1 MSNISNINSLSN
13 QVCAFHKWK
22 QGLSSD
28 IGEYKNWLEEMS
40 LDSLDVRH
48 RLDRAA
54 KQLQEDELTIAFVG
68 EYSRGKTELIN
79 ALIFSEYG
87 RRMLPSQAGRTTMCP
102 TELFYDRKR
111 KCSYLRLLPIESR
124 RLNAAIRDLKKKHE
138 LWQEFL
144 IDLSNPEEMNQIL
157 QQVAACSSL
166 HKDEAAA
173 LGFEESMLE
182 VDPKDPRKVLVPK
195 WRHAELSLKSPL
207 LEQGLRVL
215 DTPGLNALG
224 SEPELTISMI
234 PNAQA
239 VFFMLSADTGVT
251 ASDMAIWNDFIKL
264 DKADHRAGRFAV
276 LNKVDVLWDDIQG
289 ETHTAS
295 SIERVR
301 QDTAN
306 KLGIEPEDVVPL
318 SAKQALIAQLND
330 DVSLHNRSALPKLE
344 SLILSKILGQKE
356 KLLHESLIE
365 DISSLVEN
373 SQKVIRHRI
382 NRLSSD
388 LERSNTKDVDG
399 DSLKEMAEQTQVDH
413 TQYFQKLV
421 ALKSSRRLMNSQGE
435 ILQELVAMDK
445 FDALSAQTKEK
456 MQHAWSTLGMS
467 AAMRSLFIELDKLL
481 DGLCLEA
488 KVADKMVEM
497 IYQRFRVDMDASH
510 LHPKPFAIK
519 KQRQKI
525 NELKLQLEKY
535 RRNPKMLVTEQT
547 ILIKG
552 FVNTFVRAAQEQ
564 YKAIFLEAERWSEEA
579 LLPLMQY
586 TLEQKQSL
594 ESQMTELRHLAKE
607 SRSIREERAAI
618 EDMIDKLNAQLD
630 KTETLQ
636 AHFKHLP
643 HEAIRA

>member
-13 QVCAFHKWK
+13 QVGAFHKWK
-22 QGLSSD
+22 QDLSGD
-28 IGEYKNWLEEMS
+28 IAEYKNWLEEMS

-48 RLDRAA
+48 RLDRAG

-124 RLNAAIRDLKKKHE
+124 RLNAAISDLKKKPDLWHE
-138 LWQEFL
+138 FPL
-144 IDLSNPEEMNQIL
+144 DLSKPEELNQTL
-157 QQVAACSSL
+157 QQVAACSSMR
-166 HKDEAAA
+166 KDEAEA
-173 LGFEESMLE
+173 LGFDESMLE
-182 VDPKDPRKVLVPK
+182 LDPKNSQKVLVPK
-195 WRHAELSLKSPL
+195 WRHAELSLKSAL

-239 VFFMLSADTGVT
+239 VIFMLSADTGVT
-251 ASDMAIWNDFIKL
+251 ASDLAIWNDFIKL

-289 ETHTAS
+289 ETHTAA

-306 KLGIEPEDVVPL
+306 RLGIDVEDVVPL

-330 DVSLHNRSALPKLE
+330 DAALHNRSALPKLE
-344 SLILSKILGQKE
+344 NLILSKILGQKE
-356 KLLHESLIE
+356 KLLHEALI
-365 DISSLVEN
+365 DDVSSLVGN

-382 NRLSSD
+382 ERLSND
-388 LERSNTKDVDG
+388 LERSLARNVDG
-399 DSLKEMAEQTQVDH
+399 DSLKQLAEQTQADH
-413 TQYFQKLV
+413 AQYFQKLV
-421 ALKSSRRLMNSQGE
+421 ALKSSRRLMNSQGD
-435 ILQELVAMDK
+435 ILQELAGMDK
-445 FDALSAQTKEK
+445 FDALSVQTKEK

-467 AAMRSLFIELDKLL
+467 AAMRSFFVELDKIF

-488 KVADKMVEM
+488 RVADKMVEM
-497 IYQRFRVDMDASH
+497 IYQRFRADMDAPH
-510 LHPKPFAIK
+510 LHPKPFSVK
-519 KQRQKI
+519 KQRLKL
-525 NELKLQLEKY
+525 NELKIQLGKY
-535 RRNPKMLVTEQT
+535 RRNPKMLVIEQT
-547 ILIKG
+547 ILIKR
-552 FVNTFVRAAQEQ
+552 FSATFIRAAREQ
-564 YKAIFLEAERWSEEA
+564 YQEILLETERWSEEA

-594 ESQMTELRHLAKE
+594 ESQMTDLRHLAKE
-607 SRSIREERAAI
+607 SRTIREEREAI
-618 EDMIDKLNAQLD
+618 EDMIAKLNAQLD
-630 KTETLQ
+630 KTQTLQ
-636 AHFKHLP
+636 AHFKHFP